1 MKNEETT
8 FGVKPICCR
17 PAGWLFAFHRTYG
30 DYRSHGDYMADEEL
44 RVADEELAAARRGS
58 VLLLIGRVVVL
69 GYIGLISPISPICLI
84 NPVAS
89 RARQQEVATKYVES
103 TSKCNITKYFCKRLP
118 LV

>member
-17 PAGWLFAFHRTYG
+17 PAGWLFAFHRAYG

-44 RVADEELAAARRGS
+44 AAARRGG

-84 NPVAS
+84 NPHKLKWPATGGGNKINA
-89 RARQQEVATKYVES
+89 ARG
-103 TSKCNITKYFCKRLP
+103 FF
-118 LV
+118 